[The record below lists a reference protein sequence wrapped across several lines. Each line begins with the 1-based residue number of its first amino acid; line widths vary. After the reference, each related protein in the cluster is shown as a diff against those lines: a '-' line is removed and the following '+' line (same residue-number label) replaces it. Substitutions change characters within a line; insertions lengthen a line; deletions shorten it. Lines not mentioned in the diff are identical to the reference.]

1 VVCSVVGGRGME
13 MMGRVVRVWKSGRRD
28 EGKVVVMSM
37 GWDARAGLLCRGTKT
52 TSMRMR

>member
-1 VVCSVVGGRGME
+1 MVCSVVGGRGME